1 MPEGVRLSEL
11 TDLSPRQKAASA
23 LRALLHRPAD
33 PHSEAGRAQQRN
45 RAIALTA
52 LASAFARGVSILTAL
67 VSVPL
72 TLHYLGTERYGM
84 WMTLSAFTALLS
96 FTDFGIGN
104 SVLTA
109 LARRSGADD
118 LHGLRVQVSSAY
130 GAMTGIALAMLA
142 LLAVAYPFVDWAA
155 LFNARGNLAR
165 AEAGPAAAAFLAI
178 LALSTP
184 LGLIARVQ
192 LGLQQGFRGNLWQG
206 AASVITLAVLL
217 AAIRAEASLPWLVL
231 ALAGTPQLVSL
242 INTVHY
248 FGWVRADLRPSFR
261 LFDTHAMRSLAVNG
275 GMFLVLQVCAAL
287 MFQINALI
295 IAQLLGAEAV
305 ATYAVPERMFAIVE
319 MVLGF
324 VLGPLWPAY
333 GEAVARGDIAWV
345 RIVLRSSLV
354 LGVGACA
361 VMSGAMV
368 LAGPQLLHW
377 WVGDAI
383 QVPIALLLGFGIWKI
398 VETAANAVAMFL
410 NGVNELRVQV
420 VLALINVAIS
430 FALKIWWTGLFG
442 ISGTIFAMIATY
454 CVFML
459 PFLYIAC
466 RKAFEAIE
474 ARGFQRGG

>member
-1 MPEGVRLSEL
+1 MNEPATARRQRF
-11 TDLSPRQKAASA
+11 SPG
-23 LRALLHRPAD
+23 ALLALLRRPDD
-33 PHSEAGRAQQRN
+33 PDCEAGRAHQRN

-142 LLAVAYPFVDWAA
+142 LLALAYPFVDWAA
-155 LFNARGNLAR
+155 LFNARGSLAR

-192 LGLQQGFRGNLWQG
+192 LGLQQGFRGNLWQS
-206 AASVITLAVLL
+206 AASVITLVVLL

-248 FGWVRADLRPSFR
+248 FGWVRPDLRPSFR
-261 LFDTHAMRSLAVNG
+261 LFDTHAMRGLSVNG

-305 ATYAVPERMFAIVE
+305 ATYAVPERMFAIVG

-345 RIVLRSSLV
+345 RIVLRRSLV

-383 QVPIALLLGFGIWKI
+383 QVPIALLLGFAVWKVI
-398 VETAANAVAMFL
+398 EAAGNAIAMFL
-410 NGVNELRVQV
+410 NGINALRIQV
-420 VLALINVAIS
+420 VFAVINVIAS
-430 FALKIWWTGLFG
+430 LLLKVWWVRLFG
-442 ISGTIFAMIATY
+442 LPGVMYATIAAYGLIAFPPLVWVVYRSLKQLGSGKGQGP
-454 CVFML
+454 VH
-459 PFLYIAC
+459 
-466 RKAFEAIE
+466 
-474 ARGFQRGG
+474 